1 MTIGDDYMQFTLW
14 EKSSSFSLRPRK
26 RHVAHWFWLYYIPFL
41 NFWQSFCIPY
51 IKITWEFYSLF
62 RLVIK
67 YKQIRWVTTKSYFRQ
82 NIIHSCLEGSHTVA
96 NLGSLLKQWYQ
107 QFTNKVHINKYAH
120 EIWMPKAKGPKWE
133 FNSFRYATFMYFLCS
148 SIDQDS
154 RYRRKCRYIPYYL
167 YFNFTSINTLYTSY
181 ICLFIPKCGQLQIS
195 Y

>member
-1 MTIGDDYMQFTLW
+1 MTTCSSPSEKNQAVSLSDLERDMLLVGSDYIIL
-14 EKSSSFSLRPRK
+14 
-26 RHVAHWFWLYYIPFL
+26 PFL

-133 FNSFRYATFMYFLCS
+133 FNSFRYATFMYFLCMLE
-148 SIDQDS
+148 S
-154 RYRRKCRYIPYYL
+154 RA
-167 YFNFTSINTLYTSY
+167 
-181 ICLFIPKCGQLQIS
+181 
-195 Y
+195 

>member
-1 MTIGDDYMQFTLW
+1 MTTCSSPSEKNQAVSLSDLERDMLLVGSDYIIL
-14 EKSSSFSLRPRK
+14 
-26 RHVAHWFWLYYIPFL
+26 PFL

-120 EIWMPKAKGPKWE
+120 EMNAHECRKRKDRNE
-133 FNSFRYATFMYFLCS
+133 SSTVFDTQLLCTFYVCS
-148 SIDQDS
+148 RVEHRS
-154 RYRRKCRYIPYYL
+154 RFKV
-167 YFNFTSINTLYTSY
+167 
-181 ICLFIPKCGQLQIS
+181 
-195 Y
+195 

>member
-26 RHVAHWFWLYYIPFL
+26 RHLAHWFWLYYIPFL

-120 EIWMPKAKGPKWE
+120 EMNAHECRKRKDRNE
-133 FNSFRYATFMYFLCS
+133 SSTVFDTQLLCTFYVCS
-148 SIDQDS
+148 RVEHRS
-154 RYRRKCRYIPYYL
+154 RFKV
-167 YFNFTSINTLYTSY
+167 
-181 ICLFIPKCGQLQIS
+181 
-195 Y
+195 